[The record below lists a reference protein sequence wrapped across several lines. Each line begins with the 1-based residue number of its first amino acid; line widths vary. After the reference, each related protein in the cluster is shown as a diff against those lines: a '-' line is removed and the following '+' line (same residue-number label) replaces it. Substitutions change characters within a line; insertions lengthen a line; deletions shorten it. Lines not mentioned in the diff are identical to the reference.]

1 MYALSIPKQ
10 QEIEAMVAAAKA
22 ELRPSVQ
29 HIRWEFGQ
37 DWSGDWALFFRV
49 VLSDAAVRGR
59 HARKIT
65 EQVKRNLLERVRPQ
79 DLGLLAYFSFRGQ
92 SEQAGVQE
100 EAWM

>member
-1 MYALSIPKQ
+1 
-10 QEIEAMVAAAKA
+10 MVAAAKA